1 MNIVF
6 SKFINAIAYI
16 SSDCFSLDENTA
28 LYGYITLHL
37 PIHQLINILDY
48 FHFCL
53 L

>member
-6 SKFINAIAYI
+6 SKFIHAVAYN
-16 SSDCFSLDENTA
+16 SSDCFFVDKDTA
-28 LYGYITLHL
+28 LYEYVMLYL